1 MKAMKKTLLT
11 LAVLTLLPISPK
23 AGDVDIDYSIWRKA
37 EIYRPDVQIGGIG
50 RIDTTS
56 PQTVC
61 VWEIDSSWID
71 GDVLAECRG
80 KWISSAWCVDTIPHW
95 FMVNETLTAS
105 NLKGIGNPTRVDTLP
120 KIIVYVHDT
129 VFVPAKTP
137 CDHAWEW
144 EYQYGFGGSATG
156 WINEVYLCRD
166 HYNLIGNSRCIYCGE
181 TRRRK

>member
-1 MKAMKKTLLT
+1 MKKTLLT
-11 LAVLTLLPISPK
+11 LAVLTLLPISLE
-23 AGDVDIDYSIWRKA
+23 A
-37 EIYRPDVQIGGIG
+37 ETRLVKIV
-50 RIDTTS
+50 DTTCRS
-56 PQTVC
+56 WFLINGRDTLVC
-61 VWEIDSSWID
+61 E
-71 GDVLAECRG
+71 
-80 KWISSAWCVDTIPHW
+80 VDTVDAWAII
-95 FMVNETLTAS
+95 TKS
-105 NLKGIGNPTRVDTLP
+105 PTRVDTLP